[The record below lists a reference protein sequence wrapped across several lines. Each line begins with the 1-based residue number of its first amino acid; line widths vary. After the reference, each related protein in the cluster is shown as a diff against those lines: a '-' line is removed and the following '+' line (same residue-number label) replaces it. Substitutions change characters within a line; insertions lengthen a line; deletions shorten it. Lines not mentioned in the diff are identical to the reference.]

1 VALRDGGRTVGL
13 TSDGTLAGFDGFGGE
28 LQSRLTETLRQG
40 RLPASPRAADTVARA
55 GELMSE
61 AVRAAAF
68 VPVGPRATAVSSATP
83 AFRWTALVGATA
95 YRVRVV
101 DDRLVTVAVS
111 DPITTVTWRPEAPL
125 PSRRVLSW
133 QVEATTPGGARTTP
147 EPPLAEA
154 RFTVLTPTE
163 RARVSEALATAGGS
177 DLASA
182 VVYAEAGLYDDA
194 ERALSRVL
202 DANPAS
208 PVPTALKAD
217 LLRRRFG
224 RVPGQ

>member
-1 VALRDGGRTVGL
+1 M
-13 TSDGTLAGFDGFGGE
+13 
-28 LQSRLTETLRQG
+28 
-40 RLPASPRAADTVARA
+40 RATP
-55 GELMSE
+55 
-61 AVRAAAF
+61 F

-83 AFRWTALVGATA
+83 AFRWTALAGATT

-101 DDRLVTVAVS
+101 DDRLITVAVS
-111 DPITTVTWRPEAPL
+111 DPITTLTWRPEAPL

-133 QVEATTPGGARTTP
+133 QVEATTPDGARTTP

-194 ERALSRVL
+194 EKALTRVQG
-202 DANPAS
+202 ANPAS
-208 PVPTALKAD
+208 PVRGRAEGGPVAAPVRAGRGPVSREAEQPARATAS
-217 LLRRRFG
+217 
-224 RVPGQ
+224 